1 MVFAQLLVV
10 SSSVVL
16 LGLLVLCS
24 AAVGIR
30 LRVVFLGSVA
40 SLSYVNVICC
50 LVSRL
55 QEHNLL
61 LSLDREFI
69 LSLGVFWCSVYM
81 RHHFCSFCFRPFLA
95 ACGVGANKF

>member
-40 SLSYVNVICC
+40 SLSYVIVICC

-69 LSLGVFWCSVYM
+69 WSLGVFWC
-81 RHHFCSFCFRPFLA
+81 
-95 ACGVGANKF
+95 